1 MKKLA
6 LILALLLAMGGFA
19 IAEMEPTITGDA
31 SISFGYDLDEGTWG
45 LLNASSST
53 LTLTLV
59 SGSAEKMG
67 EGAWYGVIELADFSI
82 DFDDAGTHYA
92 VEAENGDDDALDIT
106 WGTLITAE
114 TPDEVFVNVPVSV
127 TVPSITAKITDGN
140 LYFQFYS
147 EPDFDAD
154 FVAEIEED
162 EATDYS
168 FDEDTLVA
176 GSFEF
181 GGTFGPATVALQA
194 GTAGNYEDT
203 DPQVMGFPLG
213 LVIGL
218 DVSPIMVDVALATG
232 LSYDTA
238 PATGIAFQVK
248 ADVAPLSVTAA
259 FDMVLDGG
267 TTAWEASAGISAD
280 VSPLTI
286 GLDVYYG
293 NDYDDVT
300 EALLADS
307 DLDVAIGLDADIAP
321 LMVGVDVDLLNV
333 INNLAWTV
341 DATVDFAAS
350 EDIAVAAGFGMGSD
364 DIIDANLSVEM
375 TGIIDPMT
383 FTLAWQ
389 AADDLTD
396 VAADET
402 EVLGEIVFTASIAY

>member
-31 SISFGYDLDEGTWG
+31 SIAFGYDLDEGTWG
-45 LLNASSST
+45 FANSNDSS

-92 VEAENGDDDALDIT
+92 VEAEDGDDDALTIT
-106 WGTLITAE
+106 WGTLITAD

-140 LYFQFYS
+140 LYFQFCS

-154 FVAEIEED
+154 FVAEIED
-162 EATDYS
+162 DDATDYG

-232 LSYDTA
+232 LAYDTA

-267 TTAWEASAGISAD
+267 TTDWEASAGISAD

-293 NDYDDVT
+293 
-300 EALLADS
+300 A
-307 DLDVAIGLDADIAP
+307 DLDLAIGLTADIAP
-321 LMVGVDVDLLNV
+321 LTVGVDVDLLNV
-333 INNLAWTV
+333 IDALSWTV

>member
-6 LILALLLAMGGFA
+6 LILALLLAIGGFA

-31 SISFGYDLDEGTWG
+31 SIAFGYDLDEGTWG
-45 LLNASSST
+45 LLNSSSST

-92 VEAENGDDDALDIT
+92 VEAEDGDDDALTIT

-162 EATDYS
+162 EATDYG

-181 GGTFGPATVALQA
+181 GGTFGPVTVALQA

-232 LSYDTA
+232 LAYDTA

-267 TTAWEASAGISAD
+267 TTDWEASAGISAD

-293 NDYDDVT
+293 
-300 EALLADS
+300 A
-307 DLDVAIGLDADIAP
+307 DLDLAIGLTADIAP
-321 LMVGVDVDLLNV
+321 LTVGVDVDLLNV
-333 INNLAWTV
+333 IDALSWTV